1 MVGLFYLHLPM
12 SFNIPTQIEK
22 DIVRGKATYQTFQT
36 GIGGQTVIPVNSNSY
51 IVIFGYD
58 FSPAGGG
65 IIELAQRPVSQ
76 ITPLPTSI
84 SYFGTQ
90 QVSFYNAN
98 NFNPFIHHVPITC
111 TAINVLPED
120 DPSVVYQVDNTP
132 IARQVYI
139 ISGSDVA
146 VTVGLIRR
154 LTLPGI
160 INEAIPVTP
169 STPGFMTYGGDT
181 QTPGI
186 QSTLSPIGGL
196 TFTQP
201 QINNYT
207 QYGFAAPFPANA
219 TNQAFWVPNA
229 LTGLTE
235 PTNLISSFGVD
246 FDLNAVCHYYLNVH
260 YALYNRAIPEQLG

>member
-1 MVGLFYLHLPM
+1 M
-12 SFNIPTQIEK
+12 SFSIPTQIEK

-36 GIGGQTVIPVNSNSY
+36 GIGGQTVIPVTPNSY

-65 IIELAQRPVSQ
+65 LTETVERPVFN
-76 ITPLPTSI
+76 IEAIPTTI

-90 QVSFYNAN
+90 QVSFYSANA
-98 NFNPFIHHVPITC
+98 FNPFIHHVPIQC
-111 TAINVLPED
+111 TALNVLPGD
-120 DPSVVYQVDNTP
+120 DPSVIYQVDNTP

-146 VTVGLIRR
+146 VTVGLIRS

-160 INEAIPVTP
+160 VYEAIPVTP

-186 QSTLSPIGGL
+186 QSTLSPIGAM

-201 QINNYT
+201 QINNYA

-219 TNQAFWVPNA
+219 ANQAFWIPNA

-235 PTNLISSFGVD
+235 PSNFISTFAPD
-246 FDLNAVCHYYLNVH
+246 FDLNAACHYYLNVH

>member
-1 MVGLFYLHLPM
+1 MPPTAGIENLP
-12 SFNIPTQIEK
+12 I
-22 DIVRGKATYQTFQT
+22 
-36 GIGGQTVIPVNSNSY
+36 
-51 IVIFGYD
+51 
-58 FSPAGGG
+58 
-65 IIELAQRPVSQ
+65 
-76 ITPLPTSI
+76 SI

-90 QVSFYNAN
+90 QISFYSNNA
-98 NFNPFIHHVPITC
+98 FNPFIHHVPIQC
-111 TAINVLPED
+111 
-120 DPSVVYQVDNTP
+120 SVIDAASALYQVNNTP

-146 VTVGLIRR
+146 VTVGLIRS

-160 INEAIPVTP
+160 VYEAIPVTP

-186 QSTLSPIGGL
+186 QSTLSPIGAL

-201 QINNYT
+201 QINNYA

-219 TNQAFWVPNA
+219 ANQAFWIPNA

-235 PTNLISSFGVD
+235 PSNYISTIGGD
-246 FDLNAVCHYYLNVH
+246 YDLNAVIHYYLNVH
-260 YALYNRAIPEQLG
+260 YVVYNRAIPEQLG

>member
-1 MVGLFYLHLPM
+1 MVGLFLYIYIM

-36 GIGGQTVIPVNSNSY
+36 GIGGQTVITVTPNSY

-65 IIELAQRPVSQ
+65 LTQVAPAPTGIQN
-76 ITPLPTSI
+76 LPTSI

-90 QVSFYNAN
+90 QISFYSAN
-98 NFNPFIHHVPITC
+98 TFNPFVHHVPINC
-111 TAINVLPED
+111 TSLNNLPAGD
-120 DPSVVYQVDNTP
+120 NIVAYQVDNTP

-139 ISGSDVA
+139 ISGGDVA
-146 VTVGLIRR
+146 VTVGLIRS

-160 INEAIPVTP
+160 VNETIPVTP
-169 STPGFMTYGGDT
+169 STPQYMTYGGDT
-181 QTPGI
+181 QQPGI
-186 QSTLSPIGGL
+186 QSTLSPIAAM

-201 QINNYT
+201 NIDNYE

-219 TNQAFWVPNA
+219 ANQAFWIPNA

-260 YALYNRAIPEQLG
+260 YVVYNRAIPEQLG

>member
-1 MVGLFYLHLPM
+1 M
-12 SFNIPTQIEK
+12 SFSIPTQIEK
-22 DIVRGKATYQTFQT
+22 DIVRGKATYETFQT
-36 GIGGQTVIPVNSNSY
+36 GIGGQTVIPVNPNSY

-65 IIELAQRPVSQ
+65 LTQVTAAPTGIQN
-76 ITPLPTSI
+76 LPTSI

-90 QVSFYNAN
+90 QVSFYSNNA
-98 NFNPFIHHVPITC
+98 FNPFVHHVPITA
-111 TAINVLPED
+111 TSLNNLPAGD
-120 DPSVVYQVDNTP
+120 NIVAYQVDNTP
-132 IARQVYI
+132 ICRQVYI
-139 ISGSDVA
+139 ISPNDVA
-146 VTVGLIRR
+146 ITVGLIRS

-160 INEAIPVTP
+160 VYEAIPVTP
-169 STPGFMTYGGDT
+169 STPGFMTYGGDV

-186 QSTLSPIGGL
+186 QSTLSPIAAM

-201 QINNYT
+201 QINNYN
-207 QYGFAAPFPANA
+207 QYGFVAPFPPNA
-219 TNQAFWVPNA
+219 ANQAFWTPNA

-235 PTNLISSFGVD
+235 PSNFISTFGVD

>member
-1 MVGLFYLHLPM
+1 MVGLFYIYLPM
-12 SFNIPTQIEK
+12 SFSIPTQIEK
-22 DIVRGKATYQTFQT
+22 DIVRGKATYESFQT
-36 GIGGQTVIPVNSNSY
+36 GIGGQTVIPVNPNSY

-65 IIELAQRPVSQ
+65 LTQVAPAPTGIQN
-76 ITPLPTSI
+76 LPTSI

-90 QVSFYNAN
+90 QISFYSNNA
-98 NFNPFIHHVPITC
+98 FNPFIHHVPISMTELG
-111 TAINVLPED
+111 TDVA
-120 DPSVVYQVDNTP
+120 YQVDNTP

-139 ISGSDVA
+139 ISANDVA
-146 VTVGLIRR
+146 VTVGLIRS

-160 INEAIPVTP
+160 VNESIPVTP
-169 STPGFMTYGGDT
+169 STPGFMTYGGSP
-181 QTPGI
+181 QQPGI
-186 QSTLSPIGGL
+186 QSTLSPIAAM

-201 QINNYT
+201 QINNYA

-219 TNQAFWVPNA
+219 ANQAFWIPNA

>member
-1 MVGLFYLHLPM
+1 LVGLFYLHLPM

-36 GIGGQTVIPVNSNSY
+36 GIGGQTVITVTPNSY

-65 IIELAQRPVSQ
+65 LLQVGVPPTSGIEN
-76 ITPLPTSI
+76 LPISI

-90 QVSFYNAN
+90 QISFYSNNA
-98 NFNPFIHHVPITC
+98 FNPFIHHVPIQC
-111 TAINVLPED
+111 
-120 DPSVVYQVDNTP
+120 SVIDAASALYQVNNTP

-146 VTVGLIRR
+146 VTVGLVRT
-154 LTLPGI
+154 LTLPGCVF
-160 INEAIPVTP
+160 EPIPVTP
-169 STPGFMTYGGDT
+169 ATPGFMTYGGNT
-181 QTPGI
+181 QTPAI
-186 QSTLSPIGGL
+186 QSTLSPIAAM

-201 QINNYT
+201 QINNYN

-219 TNQAFWVPNA
+219 ANQAFWTPNA

-235 PTNLISSFGVD
+235 PSNLISTLGVSSE
-246 FDLNAVCHYYLNVH
+246 LNAVCHYYLNVH

>member
-22 DIVRGKATYQTFQT
+22 DIVRGKATYETFQT
-36 GIGGQTVIPVNSNSY
+36 GIGGQTVIPVTPNSY

-65 IIELAQRPVSQ
+65 LTQVALAPTGIQN
-76 ITPLPTSI
+76 LPTSI

-98 NFNPFIHHVPITC
+98 NFNPFIHHVPINM
-111 TAINVLPED
+111 TALGVTGEGLD
-120 DPSVVYQVDNTP
+120 VAYQVDNTP

-146 VTVGLIRR
+146 VTVGLIRS

-160 INEAIPVTP
+160 VYEAIPVTP

-186 QSTLSPIGGL
+186 QSTLSPIGAL

-201 QINNYT
+201 QINNYN

-219 TNQAFWVPNA
+219 ANQAFWVPNA

-235 PTNLISSFGVD
+235 PSNFISTFGVD

>member
-1 MVGLFYLHLPM
+1 M
-12 SFNIPTQIEK
+12 SFSIPTQIEK

-36 GIGGQTVIPVNSNSY
+36 GIGGQTVITVNPNSY

-65 IIELAQRPVSQ
+65 IIVTSSRPVQ
-76 ITPLPTSI
+76 PETLPSNI

-90 QVSFYNAN
+90 QVSFYSANA
-98 NFNPFIHHVPITC
+98 FNPFIHHVPVQC
-111 TAINVLPED
+111 TSINTLPED
-120 DPSVVYQVDNTP
+120 DPQVAYQVDNTP

-146 VTVGLIRR
+146 VTVGLIRS

-160 INEAIPVTP
+160 VYEAIPVTP

-186 QSTLSPIGGL
+186 QSTLSPIAAM

-201 QINNYT
+201 QINNYA

-219 TNQAFWVPNA
+219 ANQAFWIPNA

-235 PTNLISSFGVD
+235 PSNYISTFGVD

>member
-1 MVGLFYLHLPM
+1 M
-12 SFNIPTQIEK
+12 SFSIPTQIEK

-36 GIGGQTVIPVNSNSY
+36 GIGGQTVITVTPNSY

-65 IIELAQRPVSQ
+65 FTTMAQVPTGTTPVP
-76 ITPLPTSI
+76 TPI

-90 QVSFYNAN
+90 QISFFSANA
-98 NFNPFIHHVPITC
+98 FNPFIHHVPIQC
-111 TAINVLPED
+111 TSVNNLPED
-120 DPSVVYQVDNTP
+120 DIVVVYQVDNTP

-139 ISGSDVA
+139 VSGSDVA
-146 VTVGLIRR
+146 VTVGLINR

-160 INEAIPVTP
+160 VYEAIPVTP

-186 QSTLSPIGGL
+186 QSTLSPIGAM

-201 QINNYT
+201 NIDNYN
-207 QYGFAAPFPANA
+207 QYGFATPFPANA
-219 TNQAFWVPNA
+219 ANQAFWVPNA

-235 PTNLISSFGVD
+235 PSNFISTFGVD

-260 YALYNRAIPEQLG
+260 YVVYNRAIPEQLG

>member
-1 MVGLFYLHLPM
+1 M
-12 SFNIPTQIEK
+12 SFSIPTQIEK

-36 GIGGQTVIPVNSNSY
+36 GIGGQTVIPVTPNSY

-65 IIELAQRPVSQ
+65 LTQVTSAPPTDPQL
-76 ITPLPTSI
+76 LPTEI

-90 QVSFYNAN
+90 QISFYSANA
-98 NFNPFIHHVPITC
+98 FNPFIHHVPIN
-111 TAINVLPED
+111 INSIGVTGEGLE
-120 DPSVVYQVDNTP
+120 VAYTVDNTP

-139 ISGSDVA
+139 ISSSDVA
-146 VTVGLIRR
+146 VTVGLIRK
-154 LTLPGI
+154 LTLPGVVY
-160 INEAIPVTP
+160 EAIPVTP

-186 QSTLSPIGGL
+186 QSTLSPIAAM

-201 QINNYT
+201 QINNYA

-219 TNQAFWVPNA
+219 ANQAFWIPNA

-235 PTNLISSFGVD
+235 PSNFISTIGGD
-246 FDLNAVCHYYLNVH
+246 YDLNAVIHYYLIVH
-260 YALYNRAIPEQLG
+260 YALYNRAIPEEKG

>member
-1 MVGLFYLHLPM
+1 MAGPYLVGLFLYIYIM
-12 SFNIPTQIEK
+12 SFSIPTQIEK

-36 GIGGQTVIPVNSNSY
+36 GIGGQTVITVTPNSY

-65 IIELAQRPVSQ
+65 LTQVAPAPTGIQN
-76 ITPLPTSI
+76 LPTSI

-90 QVSFYNAN
+90 QVSFFSAN
-98 NFNPFIHHVPITC
+98 TFNPFVHHVPISMTDLG
-111 TAINVLPED
+111 TDVA
-120 DPSVVYQVDNTP
+120 YQVDNTP

-139 ISGSDVA
+139 ISSGDVA
-146 VTVGLIRR
+146 VTVGLIRS
-154 LTLPGI
+154 LTLPGCVF
-160 INEAIPVTP
+160 EAIPVTP
-169 STPGFMTYGGDT
+169 TTPGFMTYGGDT
-181 QTPGI
+181 QTPAI
-186 QSTLSPIGGL
+186 QSTLSPIAAM

-201 QINNYT
+201 NIDNYE

-219 TNQAFWVPNA
+219 ANQAFWTPNA

-235 PTNLISSFGVD
+235 PSNFISTFGVD

-260 YALYNRAIPEQLG
+260 YAIYNRAIPEQLG